1 MVSEEDE
8 VGDSVIFFF
17 LILANE
23 QFLGHVC
30 VVVPKNVVSFTSQ
43 TISQTQ
49 NILLKTFP
57 AKRH

>member
-8 VGDSVIFFF
+8 VGDSVIFF
-17 LILANE
+17 LTLANE

-30 VVVPKNVVSFTSQ
+30 VVVPKNVVSFTSE

-57 AKRH
+57 AKRL